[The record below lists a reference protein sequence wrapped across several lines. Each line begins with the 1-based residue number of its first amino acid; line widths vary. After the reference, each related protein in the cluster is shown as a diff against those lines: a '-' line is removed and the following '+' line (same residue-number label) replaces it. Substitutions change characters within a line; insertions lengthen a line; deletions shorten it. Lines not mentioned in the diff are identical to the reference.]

1 MNNRFQRIL
10 LIVLAALP
18 SVTIAQ
24 STFKDLAEFFIDI
37 VKGLVS
43 LVFASLAVAMV
54 YGVVIYL
61 LNADNE
67 KKRTDIKNYLFW
79 VIIGFSFAF
88 GLWGILQ
95 ILTDTMGWGTAGIPI
110 INPPS

>member
-1 MNNRFQRIL
+1 MNKRFQTT
-10 LIVLAALP
+10 LAIALVSLP
-18 SVTIAQ
+18 MVSSAQ

-54 YGVVIYL
+54 YGVVVYL

-67 KKRTDIKNYLFW
+67 KKRTDIKNYLLW
-79 VIIGFSFAF
+79 GIIGITVVF

>member
-1 MNNRFQRIL
+1 MNNRFQHIL

-18 SVTIAQ
+18 SVTFAQ

-67 KKRTDIKNYLFW
+67 KKRTDIKNYLLW
-79 VIIGFSFAF
+79 GIIGITVAF